1 MLNENESTVLNI
13 IKYILDTDSDVSE
26 TSKKS
31 EEPSIAVS
39 DWSALYEELR
49 LQSLLPF
56 AYPWA
61 KQSCVPEDIFSKLT
75 NQFAAQSYN
84 WYRYMEEQKKLLDL
98 LARNGYPAVVIK
110 GCSNGINYPQ
120 PQLRVSTDIDFLVC
134 WEDYDPIY
142 EFLIGSGYTL
152 SGKKTAGKHHVA
164 FRKNNIVLE
173 MHKRPGGT
181 RITGKYANQELI
193 DFFQQGL
200 TEREIVR
207 CVKYDIPVLPA
218 LQTAMVL
225 LLHTE
230 QHMREGLG
238 LRHILDWMLFVKN
251 HVDDAFW
258 YDQLEEWA
266 KKGHVDVLA
275 RIMTRM
281 CQKYL
286 GLTRDI
292 TWTKDADETACD
304 QLMEYVFQ
312 QGDFGAKAIKQ
323 DKEVR
328 LLTESQRA
336 GGFWK
341 RLKRS
346 SLYSMPAARSHKFL
360 RPLAWVYQLFRY
372 MAKGLHRNHPFR
384 SFFQD
389 KKAGKE
395 RADLFRKLG
404 LRSE

>member
-1 MLNENESTVLNI
+1 MLNENERFVLCI
-13 IKYILDTDSDVSE
+13 IKYILNNDASAE
-26 TSKKS
+26 IEIKN
-31 EEPSIAVS
+31 
-39 DWSALYEELR
+39 WSALYEELR
-49 LQSLLPF
+49 LQSLLPLT
-56 AYPWA
+56 YLWA
-61 KQSCVPEDIFSKLT
+61 KNSDVPDDIMEQWTS
-75 NQFAAQSYN
+75 QFAAQSYN

-98 LARNGYPAVVIK
+98 LSANGYPAAVIK

-120 PQLRVSTDIDFLVC
+120 PQLRVSTDIDFLVS
-134 WEDYDPIY
+134 WEDYDQIY
-142 EFLIGSGYTL
+142 ELLIRSGFTL
-152 SGKKTAGKHHVA
+152 SGKKSAGKHHVA
-164 FRKNNIVLE
+164 FRKNSIVFE

-200 TEREIVR
+200 KERETAT
-207 CVKYDIPVLPA
+207 CVKYDIPVLPK

-230 QHMREGLG
+230 QHMKEGLG
-238 LRHILDWMLFVKN
+238 LRHILDWMLFVKEY
-251 HVDDAFW
+251 VDDAFW
-258 YDQLEEWA
+258 YDHLEEWA
-266 KKGHVDVLA
+266 KKGHVDTLAVVL
-275 RIMTRM
+275 TRM

-286 GLTRDI
+286 GLTCDI
-292 TWTKDADETACD
+292 TWCRTADDTACD

-328 LLTESQRA
+328 LLTESQSA

-341 RLKRS
+341 RLKKS